1 MGFRE
6 LRTYWPSSFAGA
18 VCGLV
23 AMVGVFL
30 AAFTE
35 RTGLGV
41 LLIVGGFALL
51 LLGPVVAMR
60 LRKPGQPF

>member
-6 LRTYWPSSFAGA
+6 MRTYWPSSLAGA
-18 VCGLV
+18 FCALV
-23 AMVGVFL
+23 TMLGMFL

-35 RTGLGV
+35 RKGLGA

-51 LLGPVVAMR
+51 ILFVVVASK

>member
-6 LRTYWPSSFAGA
+6 MRTYWPSSLA
-18 VCGLV
+18 GLV
-23 AMVGVFL
+23 CALVTMLGVYL
-30 AAFTE
+30 AATTD
-35 RTGLGV
+35 RKGLGA

-51 LLGPVVAMR
+51 LLSVLVASK